1 MQTILNWHFSRNDL
15 ADHYINSFEIGLM
28 SSKVIFAPRKK
39 GKTEFL
45 LEDLL
50 PLAEK
55 RGYRVVYS
63 SMWENRS
70 DPGAALNEALIEAA
84 KPRKLAQKLGKALS
98 RVSGSM
104 EFAVPTLGN
113 LKVSTNTPK
122 SAEQDQVLLALPVL
136 MDAVIKASKGKVLLA
151 LDEVWIH
158 EKKKSNRFSLV
169 RPEIACKRCFLR
181 SKLRCFSLARP
192 AISLIWETSLSISC
206 RRGFMTQQDEK
217 YR

>member
-1 MQTILNWHFSRNDL
+1 MESILNWHYSRNDL
-15 ADHYINSFEIGLM
+15 ANLHMDSFEIGLM
-28 SSKVIFAPRKK
+28 ASKVIFAPRKK

-70 DPGAALNEALIEAA
+70 DPGAALNAALIEAA

-113 LKVSTNTPK
+113 LKVSTNTTK
-122 SAEQDQVLLALPVL
+122 SAEQD
-136 MDAVIKASKGKVLLA
+136 
-151 LDEVWIH
+151 
-158 EKKKSNRFSLV
+158 
-169 RPEIACKRCFLR
+169 
-181 SKLRCFSLARP
+181 
-192 AISLIWETSLSISC
+192 
-206 RRGFMTQQDEK
+206 
-217 YR
+217 